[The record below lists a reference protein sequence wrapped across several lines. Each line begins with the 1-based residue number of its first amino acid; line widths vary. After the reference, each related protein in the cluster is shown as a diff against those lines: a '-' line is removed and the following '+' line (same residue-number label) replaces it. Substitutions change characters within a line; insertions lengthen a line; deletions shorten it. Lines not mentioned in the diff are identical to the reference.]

1 MVRWVSLA
9 LAAAVLAAPVRDG
22 ARLTEDTMAVR
33 TVRFYRADSRQTLVK
48 AFVQIPYVL
57 FAGDASAGPNGRIT
71 YLVTVR
77 VTDSTGLGLLQ
88 DSWTN
93 HLAKQLAQ
101 PGVQGLEMLEFAV
114 LPGAYRLEV
123 TVEDSLTGRKATA
136 NAVIEG
142 FRSPPPV
149 SDLLLSPLIRMASAG
164 DTVPQTGELRVGN
177 TLVTGAVELKLT
189 PVQSKAYY
197 LIEAYSPV
205 EASGTLTAAIRDSA
219 GRTILKTPPT
229 SVSVL
234 AGGAVLKG
242 QLDLTGLPEG
252 RYVMA
257 VTVDLGGVVSERE
270 GTLIMAGLAET
281 LAKEAARTEMQQRTD
296 AGYFGA
302 MNEAQLDSAA
312 GPLLYIATQDDHL
325 NLYKDLS
332 VDAKRNFLTQFWASR
347 DPTPGAQ
354 QNEYRERFYAA
365 VAYANQAFKEGGRRT
380 VPGWRTDRGRIY
392 AKYGP
397 YDEILQRIAQGRAP
411 TYEVWR
417 YTQQKDRYFIF
428 IDKSNLGDYQLIETN
443 DLTENSKPD
452 WQEQLT
458 SDGVIDV
465 GRWLNVNFFSSGSGV
480 QNTPQ

>member
-9 LAAAVLAAPVRDG
+9 LAAGLLAAPASTG
-22 ARLTEDTMAVR
+22 ARQNEDTMAVR

-57 FAGDASAGPNGRIT
+57 FAGDASAGANGRVT
-71 YLVTVR
+71 YSVSVR

-93 HLAKQLAQ
+93 HLARQLAQ
-101 PGVQGLEMLEFAV
+101 PGVHGLEMLEFAV
-114 LPGAYRLEV
+114 LPGAYQLEV
-123 TVEDSLTGRKATA
+123 TVEDSLTGRKASTKA
-136 NAVIEG
+136 DIQG
-142 FRSPPPV
+142 FRTPPPV
-149 SDLLLSPLIRMASAG
+149 SDLLLSPQIRMASAG

-177 TLVTGAVELKLT
+177 MLVQGAVDLELT
-189 PVQSKAYY
+189 PVRSKAYY
-197 LIEAYSPV
+197 LIEAYSPG
-205 EASGTLTAAIRDSA
+205 EASGTLTASIRDTA
-219 GRTILKTPPT
+219 GRTILRTPPS
-229 SVSVL
+229 SVNVP
-234 AGGAVLKG
+234 AGGGVLKG

-252 RYVMA
+252 RYIMA
-257 VTVDLGGVVSERE
+257 VVVELGGVSSERE
-270 GTLIMAGLAET
+270 RPFMMAGLQET
-281 LAKEAARTEMQQRTD
+281 LAKEAARTEMEQRTD

-312 GPLLYIATQDDHL
+312 GPLLYIATPNDHL

-332 VDAKRNFLTQFWASR
+332 VEAKRNFLTQFWTSR

-365 VAYANQAFKEGGRRT
+365 VAYANQAFKEGGRRP

-417 YTQQKDRYFIF
+417 YTQQRDRYFIF
-428 IDKSNLGDYQLIETN
+428 IDKSNLGDYQMIYSN
-443 DLTENSKPD
+443 DLTEVSKPD

-458 SDGVIDV
+458 ADGVIDV
-465 GRWLNVNFFSSGSGV
+465 GRWLNVNFFSNSTLQS
-480 QNTPQ
+480 TPQ